1 MSIFTFDRSKN
12 LRKERNED
20 VLDRLKKGDALS
32 SFDSYASW
40 YPPRPIIKKDPKAL
54 GKLYGSKPINDM
66 PVQKA
71 ARTELKELS
80 NPFRLV

>member
-20 VLDRLKKGDALS
+20 VLDRLKKGDSLS

-40 YPPRPIIKKDPKAL
+40 YPPRPIIKKDSKAL
-54 GKLYGSKPINDM
+54 GKLYGSRTNNDM

-71 ARTELKELS
+71 ACTELNETS

>member
-1 MSIFTFDRSKN
+1 MSIFTFDRSRN

-20 VLDRLKKGDALS
+20 ILDRLKKGDALS

-54 GKLYGSKPINDM
+54 GKLYSSKSAEKMAVPKVVDSD
-66 PVQKA
+66 
-71 ARTELKELS
+71 LKEQT

>member
-20 VLDRLKKGDALS
+20 VLDRLKKGDSLS

-54 GKLYGSKPINDM
+54 GKLYGSRTNNDM

-71 ARTELKELS
+71 VRTEFNETS